1 MNRMLAFIF
10 MVLLFMVFGKILVFA
25 VKAAWGVTKIVC
37 TVVLFPLIL
46 IGMVV
51 GGLIKIALPV
61 LLIVGVITL
70 FMPKSAN

>member
-1 MNRMLAFIF
+1 MLAFIF

-70 FMPKSAN
+70 FMSKSAN

>member
-1 MNRMLAFIF
+1 MLAFIF

-61 LLIVGVITL
+61 LLIVGAITL
-70 FMPKSAN
+70 FMTKSAN

>member
-1 MNRMLAFIF
+1 MLAFIF
-10 MVLLFMVFGKILVFA
+10 MVLLFMVFGKILVFS

-70 FMPKSAN
+70 FMSKSAN

>member
-1 MNRMLAFIF
+1 MLAFIF
-10 MVLLFMVFGKILVFA
+10 MVLLFMVFGKMLVFA

-70 FMPKSAN
+70 FMSKSAN

>member
-1 MNRMLAFIF
+1 MLALIF

-61 LLIVGVITL
+61 LLIVGVVSL
-70 FMPKSAN
+70 FMPKTVR

>member
-1 MNRMLAFIF
+1 MLAFIF

-46 IGMVV
+46 IGRGV

-70 FMPKSAN
+70 FMSKSAN

>member
-1 MNRMLAFIF
+1 MLALIF

-61 LLIVGVITL
+61 LLIVGVVSL
-70 FMPKSAN
+70 FMPKTVK

>member
-1 MNRMLAFIF
+1 MLALIF

-25 VKAAWGVTKIVC
+25 VEAAWGVTKIVC

-61 LLIVGVITL
+61 LLIVGVVSL
-70 FMPKSAN
+70 FMPKTVK

>member
-1 MNRMLAFIF
+1 MLAFIF
-10 MVLLFMVFGKILVFA
+10 MVLLFMVFGEILVFA

>member
-1 MNRMLAFIF
+1 MLAFIF

-61 LLIVGVITL
+61 LLIVGVIAL
-70 FMPKSAN
+70 FMPKIAN

>member
-1 MNRMLAFIF
+1 MLAFIF

>member
-1 MNRMLAFIF
+1 MLAFIF

-61 LLIVGVITL
+61 LLIIGVITL
-70 FMPKSAN
+70 FMSKSAN